1 MEMLMKNVNLAGLNT
16 NIVTAALNTQILKI
30 V

>member
-16 NIVTAALNTQILKI
+16 NIATAALNTQILEM